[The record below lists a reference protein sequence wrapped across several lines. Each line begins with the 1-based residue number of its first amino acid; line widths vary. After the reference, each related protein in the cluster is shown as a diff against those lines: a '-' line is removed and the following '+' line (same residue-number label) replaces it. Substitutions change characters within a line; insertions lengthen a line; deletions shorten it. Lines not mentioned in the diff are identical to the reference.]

1 MTTIAQL
8 TTVFKNI
15 LNILR
20 DNESLT
26 GEKALRNMT
35 LLLALK
41 MIEPRIEKEI
51 MIDNYY
57 FRNIEQYDLNK
68 FLGDTIE
75 EKQKEKSDF
84 IAKMKR
90 LTRLSNFVE
99 LQMVD
104 YSKNILNLWTFVLSQ
119 HHILNKVFDNNK
131 FDIKGSFTFFHVI
144 KQLNSID
151 LNECDLDVLG
161 AAYEEVI
168 QDIFIGKVL
177 GQFFTPLAVKKIM
190 IDLIKPVVSE
200 DGKIES
206 CCDPTMGTGGFL
218 ISYVKEIIRQSK
230 EKGIELDWGDI
241 TKNVYGKE
249 IEIDTYKL
257 AMSNMLI
264 ATGHMFNALE
274 KGDSIRV
281 PILKQYDCVLAN
293 PPFGIK
299 GLKYTEFYYE
309 KKHEY
314 IPIKT
319 DNAVSLFLQA
329 IIFMLK
335 VGGRCAIVLPDGQ
348 DLFSKTNK
356 ALVAVRE
363 YLMKSCD
370 LQEIVYLPANTFI
383 YTSIKTC
390 VFYFVKKREMKDT
403 MELKIKSMN
412 KHPFS
417 EISRNYNFVK
427 EHATSVVKFYE
438 MVSDFKEKKLLVE
451 VPIDTLS
458 KNAYSLNYME
468 YVKLN
473 DTEQEYGS
481 NIEVKTLGEVC
492 NIRIGGTPRRNIKE
506 YYEDGTNKWISVS
519 ELNGTY
525 VYDTKE
531 KITDLGVKKS
541 NVKLFQVGT
550 ILFSFKLSIGKTAIV
565 GSPMYSN
572 EAIAGINSKNQ
583 DYVLD
588 KYVFYFLKTTNF
600 QSMAVGLLGK
610 GSLNK
615 ETLLNIKIP
624 IPSLEQQK
632 EIVEYF
638 DFVYEVQIKSSEK
651 KIEGLKELSAFSIKN
666 SQKVFCSTEVK
677 TLGEICEMKN
687 GKNISKDTL
696 VHGDFPVVGG
706 GKTPL
711 GYHNEYNVNE
721 NTILISKDGA
731 YAGYISRYD
740 KKVFVSNHGIYVMNI
755 KEDIVDKNYLYYYLK
770 FFLQEKIYTLQTGS
784 AQPGV
789 NKKNILELTIKLPT
803 LEKQKKIAQYCEF
816 NNNMIQQLE
825 KEISNNKELVREYLD
840 EILKS
845 TDSTTEDMDKN
856 QQVEEEP
863 VEPVESVEQ
872 AEEETQEPQE
882 ESDAKRHK
890 YE

>member
-26 GEKALRNMT
+26 GEKALRNMS
-35 LLLALK
+35 LLLILK

-168 QDIFIGKVL
+168 QDIFVGKVL

-190 IDLIKPVVSE
+190 IDLIKPVVTE

-230 EKGIELDWGDI
+230 EKGIELDWSNI
-241 TKNVYGKE
+241 SQNMYGKE

-257 AMSNMLI
+257 AISNMLI

-274 KGDSIRV
+274 RGDSIRD

-370 LQEIVYLPANTFI
+370 LQEIICLPANTFT

-390 VFYFVKKREMKDT
+390 VFYFVKKREMKDA

-427 EHATSVVKFYE
+427 EHATTSVKFYE
-438 MVSDFKEKKLLVE
+438 MDTFYKEKKLLIE
-451 VPIDTLS
+451 VPVDTLS

-468 YVKLN
+468 YMKKSEEAENVNLQVKL
-473 DTEQEYGS
+473 
-481 NIEVKTLGEVC
+481 LGEVC
-492 NIRIGGTPRRNIKE
+492 QFKNGKGLKRENIITGEYPVIGGGTKPIGFHNQYNTNANSILCSSSGANAGYISRYEKPVWASDCFSIVPDEQIILNDYL
-506 YYEDGTNKWISVS
+506 YY
-519 ELNGTY
+519 
-525 VYDTKE
+525 
-531 KITDLGVKKS
+531 
-541 NVKLFQVGT
+541 
-550 ILFSFKLSIGKTAIV
+550 IL
-565 GSPMYSN
+565 
-572 EAIAGINSKNQ
+572 KNQ
-583 DYVLD
+583 QD
-588 KYVFYFLKTTNF
+588 KIYKLQKGLAQPHVYSSDLKE
-600 QSMAVGLLGK
+600 L
-610 GSLNK
+610 
-615 ETLLNIKIP
+615 KIP
-624 IPSLEQQK
+624 IPSLETQQ
-632 EIVEYF
+632 EMVEYF
-638 DFVYEVQIKSSEK
+638 EFIYEVQIKISQK
-651 KIEGLKELSAFSIKN
+651 KIEGLKELNDRSIKQ

-677 TLGEICEMKN
+677 TLGEVIHINFGTRITRKN
-687 GKNISKDTL
+687 NI
-696 VHGDFPVVGG
+696 
-706 GKTPL
+706 
-711 GYHNEYNVNE
+711 
-721 NTILISKDGA
+721 
-731 YAGYISRYD
+731 
-740 KKVFVSNHGIYVMNI
+740 HGIYPVFGSGKATFFTNSFNRDSFNVLVGRFALSSECVRLTNEKLFLNDSGFSI
-755 KEDIVDKNYLYYYLK
+755 KPKTEILLHKYVAYFLYVN
-770 FFLQEKIYTLQTGS
+770 QDKIYDCARGM
-784 AQPGV
+784 AQ
-789 NKKNILELTIKLPT
+789 KNLDIEEFKSIHVPIPT
-803 LEKQKKIAQYCEF
+803 LEQQKEIVEYCEYIMQYCK
-816 NNNMIQQLE
+816 NNNDLISQLE
-825 KEISNNKELVREYLD
+825 KEISDNKAQLQKYLETVMKSSKFTFPEVQEIKNEELQY
-840 EILKS
+840 
-845 TDSTTEDMDKN
+845 
-856 QQVEEEP
+856 
-863 VEPVESVEQ
+863 
-872 AEEETQEPQE
+872 QEPQE
-882 ESDAKRHK
+882 ESNSKRHK
-890 YE
+890 SE

>member
-1 MTTIAQL
+1 MTTIGQL

-26 GEKALRNMT
+26 GEKALRNMS
-35 LLLALK
+35 LLLILK

-90 LTRLSNFVE
+90 LTRLSNFKE

-119 HHILNKVFDNNK
+119 HHILNKVFDNHNK
-131 FDIKGSFTFFHVI
+131 FDIKGAFTFFHVI

-168 QDIFIGKVL
+168 QDIFVGKVL

-218 ISYVKEIIRQSK
+218 ISYVKEIVRQSK
-230 EKGIELDWGDI
+230 EKGIELDWSNV

-249 IEIDTYKL
+249 IEIETYKL
-257 AMSNMLI
+257 AFSNMLI
-264 ATGHMFNALE
+264 ATGHIFDCLQR
-274 KGDSIRV
+274 GDSIRD

-319 DNAVSLFLQA
+319 DNAVSLFIQA
-329 IIFMLK
+329 IISILK
-335 VGGRCAIVLPDGQ
+335 VGGRCAIVLPNGQ

-356 ALVAVRE
+356 ILVAVRE

-370 LQEIVYLPANTFI
+370 LQEIVYLPANTFT

-438 MVSDFKEKKLLVE
+438 MDTYYKEKKLLVE
-451 VPIDTLS
+451 VPIEELNR
-458 KNAYSLNYME
+458 NAYSFNYME
-468 YVKLN
+468 YVKSN
-473 DTEQEYGS
+473 NTESSNGS
-481 NIEVKTLGEVC
+481 NIEMKKLGQLVD
-492 NIRIGGTPRRNIKE
+492 ISFGTRITKRDNTPGIYPVYGSGRATFFTDSYNRDSFNVLVGRFALSVE
-506 YYEDGTNKWISVS
+506 CVRLTN
-519 ELNGTY
+519 E
-525 VYDTKE
+525 
-531 KITDLGVKKS
+531 
-541 NVKLFQVGT
+541 KLFLNDSGLSVKPRTDTSLLHKYLGYM
-550 ILFSFKLSIGKTAIV
+550 LFLNQGKIYNCARGMAQKNLDLEEFK
-565 GSPMYSN
+565 
-572 EAIAGINSKNQ
+572 
-583 DYVLD
+583 
-588 KYVFYFLKTTNF
+588 
-600 QSMAVGLLGK
+600 
-610 GSLNK
+610 
-615 ETLLNIKIP
+615 NIEICVPP
-624 IPSLEQQK
+624 IEIQQ
-632 EIVEYF
+632 EMVEYF
-638 DFVYEVQIKSSEK
+638 DFIHEVQIKSSEK
-651 KIEGLKELSAFSIKN
+651 KIEGLKELNDRCMKN
-666 SQKVFCSTEVK
+666 SQKMYSIDDMKC
-677 TLGEICEMKN
+677 LGEFCQFKN
-687 GKNISKDTL
+687 GKGMKKENIID
-696 VHGDFPVVGG
+696 GEYPVIGG
-706 GKTPL
+706 GTKPI
-711 GYHNEYNVNE
+711 GFHYQYNTNA
-721 NTILISKDGA
+721 NTILCSSSGTAGHISMYNKPTWASDCFS
-731 YAGYISRYD
+731 IIPD
-740 KKVFVSNHGIYVMNI
+740 EKIILNKF
-755 KEDIVDKNYLYYYLK
+755 LYYHLK
-770 FFLQEKIYTLQTGS
+770 SNQEEIYKLKKGS
-784 AQPGV
+784 AQPHV
-789 NKKNILELTIKLPT
+789 YSKDLSEYKIYVPI
-803 LEKQKKIAQYCEF
+803 LEKQKEIVEYCEC
-816 NNNMIQQLE
+816 NDNLISLLE
-825 KEISNNKELVREYLD
+825 KEISNNKILVQKYLETVIKSSNYTFQEAHE
-840 EILKS
+840 EI
-845 TDSTTEDMDKN
+845 
-856 QQVEEEP
+856 
-863 VEPVESVEQ
+863 
-872 AEEETQEPQE
+872 QEE
-882 ESDAKRHK
+882 ESDAKRYK
-890 YE
+890 SE